1 MNQNC
6 PQRQELVDY
15 LLGKLPEDLLQQLE
29 QHFVD
34 CSSCEETLRGLNVA
48 DTLNNWVEQ
57 AARDAVATRPS
68 EDSEEQFVANL
79 ISRMQDQSSAHS
91 QLDPL
96 TRERAAEVIR
106 LLEIDDADECL
117 GRLGQYKLQSLIGAG
132 S

>member
-79 ISRMQDQSSAHS
+79 ISRMQGQSSAIRNS
-91 QLDPL
+91 
-96 TRERAAEVIR
+96 TRWHENVLRKSFVCSR
-106 LLEIDDADECL
+106 STTQMNVWVDWGNTNSNL
-117 GRLGQYKLQSLIGAG
+117 
-132 S
+132 